1 MGGHAT
7 VLRFRDPAR
16 TPAAAVEKNGT
27 MIAMR
32 SEVPMVRFSWRVC
45 STGSAGGRVTAALRR
60 GVLVTLAALALV
72 VLGAAPS
79 ARADVPSPDVE
90 ACGGK
95 AVGQACGPGRVCQTD
110 TCSRGRPGPDGQMQI
125 SSWECVRCVEG
136 AAASGGGGGGST
148 GLIAGIVIGVLMV
161 GGGVYLAYRKS
172 RR

>member
-1 MGGHAT
+1 M
-7 VLRFRDPAR
+7 
-16 TPAAAVEKNGT
+16 
-27 MIAMR
+27 
-32 SEVPMVRFSWRVC
+32 SSWWRVF
-45 STGSAGGRVTAALRR
+45 SAGLAGGCVAISRR

-136 AAASGGGGGGST
+136 AAAGAGGGGGGGST
-148 GLIAGIVIGVLMV
+148 GLIAGIVIGGLMV
-161 GGGVYLAYRKS
+161 GGGGYLAYRKS